1 MEDIRKSKAL
11 TTVFPSDNYRRLIPQ
26 NQFLKRLLILFVH
39 LFFLSLS
46 VYLRPT
52 TENMATRAEKDA
64 RRAEAELEASAAT
77 AGAFFST
84 TGAALMDE
92 NSDDGDEISDPSD
105 DDYDTQTIL
114 RYGCEVA
121 TLLGVLSYVFFQQA
135 DEIRN
140 QGIGAYLKQLAHAP
154 AKAIFLLS
162 NVLLLACI
170 PFRMLG
176 DTDTEEA
183 ILVFAVPASWFLLMF
198 FAGAVRLTGPF
209 VTMIFS
215 MITGDMFTFGII
227 YLIVL
232 FGFSQAFFFLYK
244 GHPQVEQT
252 LFYTYPS
259 TWMALFQ
266 TTLGDYNVSCAM
278 TFE

>member
-1 MEDIRKSKAL
+1 MLDGGIIQ
-11 TTVFPSDNYRRLIPQ
+11 RLLEEKWKTFAR
-26 NQFLKRLLILFVH
+26 NQFLKRLLILFIH

-46 VYLRPT
+46 VYMRPV
-52 TENMATRAEKDA
+52 TENMANKAE
-64 RRAEAELEASAAT
+64 REAAAAAADPTAS
-77 AGAFFST
+77 S
-84 TGAALMDE
+84 
-92 NSDDGDEISDPSD
+92 SSSDGDASDVTSD
-105 DDYDTQTIL
+105 NEDSSLFQSDAQNII
-114 RYGCEVA
+114 RYCSEVI
-121 TLLGVLSYVFFQQA
+121 TLIGVLSYVIFQQG
-135 DEIRN
+135 DEIKN
-140 QGIGAYLKQLAHAP
+140 QGLAAFMKQLANAP
-154 AKAIFLLS
+154 AKAVFLLS
-162 NVLLLACI
+162 NLLLLACI
-170 PFRMLG
+170 PFRLMG

-244 GHPQVEQT
+244 GHPQLSST
-252 LFYTYPS
+252 LFHTYPS

-266 TTLGDYNVSCAM
+266 TTLGDYNVSVVIININM
-278 TFE
+278 E

>member
-1 MEDIRKSKAL
+1 MNNFVIISDWNSAL
-11 TTVFPSDNYRRLIPQ
+11 FIILNGTKEEHLDMLDGGIIQRLLEEKWKTFAR
-26 NQFLKRLLILFVH
+26 NQFLKRLLILFIH

-46 VYLRPT
+46 VYMRPV
-52 TENMATRAEKDA
+52 TENMATKAEK
-64 RRAEAELEASAAT
+64 EAAA
-77 AGAFFST
+77 
-84 TGAALMDE
+84 AA
-92 NSDDGDEISDPSD
+92 DPDSVTNEHDPD
-105 DDYDTQTIL
+105 DDALFQSDAQNII
-114 RYGCEVA
+114 RYCSEVV
-121 TLLGVLSYVFFQQA
+121 TLIGVLSYVIFQQG
-135 DEIRN
+135 DEIKN
-140 QGIGAYLKQLAHAP
+140 QGLGAFMKQLANAP

-162 NVLLLACI
+162 NLLLLACI
-170 PFRMLG
+170 PFRIMG

-244 GHPQVEQT
+244 GIKRFVI
-252 LFYTYPS
+252 
-259 TWMALFQ
+259 
-266 TTLGDYNVSCAM
+266 V
-278 TFE
+278 

>member
-1 MEDIRKSKAL
+1 
-11 TTVFPSDNYRRLIPQ
+11 
-26 NQFLKRLLILFVH
+26 
-39 LFFLSLS
+39 
-46 VYLRPT
+46 
-52 TENMATRAEKDA
+52 MA
-64 RRAEAELEASAAT
+64 
-77 AGAFFST
+77 AF
-84 TGAALMDE
+84 
-92 NSDDGDEISDPSD
+92 
-105 DDYDTQTIL
+105 
-114 RYGCEVA
+114 
-121 TLLGVLSYVFFQQA
+121 
-135 DEIRN
+135 
-140 QGIGAYLKQLAHAP
+140 LKQLANAP

-162 NVLLLACI
+162 NILLLACI
-170 PFRMLG
+170 PFRIMG

-244 GHPQVEQT
+244 GNSNSYFCLILINICSYLIIKKKLSSYMNVLGHPQLQST
-252 LFYTYPS
+252 LFSTYPS

-266 TTLGDYNVSCAM
+266 TTLGDYNVSGHLLSPKKN
-278 TFE
+278 TER